1 MKNTLGMNQNV
12 YAKTLSQQLER
23 DVYPVNLFYIDHV
36 IFTRLKKIYIKS
48 SFSKQLN
55 DLNWVIQP
63 KKKKQII

>member
-1 MKNTLGMNQNV
+1 MKNTLEMNQNV

-23 DVYPVNLFYIDHV
+23 DVYPVNFFYIDHV

-55 DLNWVIQP
+55 YLNWVIQP
-63 KKKKQII
+63 KKKQII